1 MRIFLIGFMGSGKS
15 VIGKKLAS
23 ELNIE
28 FFDLDTLLEERYKMT
43 IPGIFEKFGETQFR
57 ELETLTLK
65 SIINN
70 DNYVL
75 SCGGGTPC
83 YNDNLSLIN
92 NTGISIYIKMDKKS
106 LSERLL
112 KSKTKRPLLKDL
124 TLETLPEKVEQM
136 LIIREEFYSQAHITL
151 EGVGLTVEKIVK
163 SLPEKQ

>member
-1 MRIFLIGFMGSGKS
+1 MGSGKS
-15 VIGKKLAS
+15 VIGKKLAA
-23 ELNIE
+23 ELNLE
-28 FFDLDTLLEERYKMT
+28 FLDLDTLLEEKYKMT
-43 IPGIFEKFGETQFR
+43 IPGIFEKFGEMQFR

-65 SIINN
+65 ATILS
-70 DNYVL
+70 DNFVL

-83 YNDNLSLIN
+83 FNNNMSLIN
-92 NTGISIYIKMDKKS
+92 NSGFSIYIKMDKNS

-136 LIIREEFYSQAHITL
+136 LKIREEFYSQAHITL
-151 EGVGLTVEKIVK
+151 EGGGLTVEKIVK